1 MDTPL
6 LVCIRKPG
14 RNRGWP
20 RLHFYSA
27 RMLVQEYRQM
37 TAEFGN
43 MHAPKC
49 DAMIHRTGL
58 LCAAIGDVK
67 PCLFS
72 IRTARVEI
80 RSTRES
86 CLHVFII
93 VAGCGGAG
101 SFGRR
106 AGCLGKLLKSVIN
119 QNKLRPGGGMRVMG
133 MQE

>member
-1 MDTPL
+1 MTAEFGNMHASVERHIVDTPL

-72 IRTARVEI
+72 IRTAAC
-80 RSTRES
+80 RSEA
-86 CLHVFII
+86 HV
-93 VAGCGGAG
+93 
-101 SFGRR
+101 
-106 AGCLGKLLKSVIN
+106 
-119 QNKLRPGGGMRVMG
+119 
-133 MQE
+133 